1 MGVDIPTLIADSLR
15 CIVETNN
22 TVKQLHPNLKKKKIV
37 AHWWLTQSP
46 APLPMLV
53 VGGGVKVLII
63 IGRPIPILKLFRG
76 QSSH

>member
-1 MGVDIPTLIADSLR
+1 MGVDIHVLIADSLR
-15 CIVETNN
+15 CTVETNN
-22 TVKQLHPNLKKKKIV
+22 TVKQLHPNLKKIV

-46 APLPMLV
+46 APLPLLV

-63 IGRPIPILKLFRG
+63 IGRPIPIPRLFRG